1 MKKII
6 YIIIITLI
14 IVGLI
19 YTKIKENKYEEIK
32 IEETNINNI
41 EEKEN
46 ELIKIHI
53 AGAVILP
60 GVIELNEGSR
70 ITDQTTTNMILI
82 IKSLFVGKPLISIGI

>member
-60 GVIELNEGSR
+60 W
-70 ITDQTTTNMILI
+70 I
-82 IKSLFVGKPLISIGI
+82 I